1 MQMSLTTKSSSSLHY
16 WMLFYTD
23 YIILSDEL
31 ANLSHSKVGKFVRHT
46 DIL

>member
-16 WMLFYTD
+16 CMLFYTD
-23 YIILSDEL
+23 YIKLSDEL
-31 ANLSHSKVGKFVRHT
+31 ANLSHPTVGNFDRHT